1 MAQERPDEDVAREL
15 MAQALGVPVV
25 RHDDGSQPGMYD
37 IGFTLADGR
46 RGAAEMTSI
55 ADPLDRQW
63 TANARYDDKRRIDG
77 SMWAWMVKRRGRAI
91 GLGELMTHLR
101 VLAPLAE
108 ERNQTDLDVV
118 VLDPELQHIAS
129 VRWFREAKIDVYA
142 FRSTDHPGRVSF
154 TGDNKG
160 AMGDELPLDPL
171 LDWLEQQLTDPA
183 FDADFAKI
191 NDSGCEEQ
199 HLVLRVDIGNRIP
212 DQLAMALI
220 DRASIL
226 PTRRPSI
233 PGRYL
238 TGLWLIPEFG
248 WSAVCWTVDDG
259 WRRAKMVEPDGH
271 D

>member
-1 MAQERPDEDVAREL
+1 
-15 MAQALGVPVV
+15 
-25 RHDDGSQPGMYD
+25 MYD

-46 RGAAEMTSI
+46 SGAAEMTSI

-63 TANARYDDKRRIDG
+63 TAHARYDNERRIDG
-77 SMWAWMVKRRGRAI
+77 STWAWMVRRRGRPI
-91 GLGELMTHLR
+91 RLRELMAHLR

-108 ERNQTDLDVV
+108 EHNQTDLDIL
-118 VLDPELQHIAS
+118 VLDSELQHIAS
-129 VRWFREAKIDVYA
+129 VQWFREAKIDVYA

-154 TGDNKG
+154 SGDNKG

-171 LDWLEQQLTDPA
+171 LDWLEQELTDPA

-191 NDSGCEEQ
+191 NDSGCEER

-212 DQLAMALI
+212 DHLAMALI
-220 DRASIL
+220 DRGSIL
-226 PTRRPSI
+226 PTRCPAI

-248 WSAVCWTVDDG
+248 WSAIYWTVDDG
-259 WRRAKMVEPDGH
+259 WRRAQRVVPDRQT
-271 D
+271 DA